1 MKITTKRVAVLC
13 SLMLSVSTFAQFT
26 QQSKLVSPERGSR
39 DEFGTSVDIRGD
51 FAISG
56 TPRYDIAAGAAYIY
70 AKDVNGNWSH
80 HQSLIPDDSK
90 PMAEF
95 GGAVKMTEDYIVIA
109 SGRADIDQTIRAGAL
124 YVYGQ
129 DGTTWNFSTKIIASD
144 YSNDAMMGMNLTS
157 LDAED
162 NIIVAGAPGE
172 NVWTGSVYVFEK
184 TDDVWS
190 EVQKIVSPSPEEI
203 SSFGIGVA
211 ISGNTLVIGAN
222 EVNNFIG
229 AVYIYTK
236 NANGQWIF
244 SQEITAT
251 DGISGDYFGSSVSI
265 DDETIVVGAY
275 GVEGVKGAA
284 YVFKKDDTG
293 IWEEVQ
299 KLTASTSVPDAHFGF
314 QCEVKGANLVV
325 GAPHAWAFTLG
336 EVFLF
341 QENTSGQWEE
351 TQIIQSNDIAVANFF
366 GWSVALYEDQIIAGA
381 PWENTDEDGNNP
393 IDESGSAYI
402 FKNPTLKTSDFSKN
416 EASLVCYPNPTE
428 GILTIASTNNGIKNV
443 KVIGVTGLL
452 LKEYDEVNTMDFIL
466 DIQHYSNGVYMVSIE
481 FEDGSKSIQKVIKR

>member
-1 MKITTKRVAVLC
+1 MKINTKNIAVFC
-13 SLMLSVSTFAQFT
+13 SLLFSISTFAQFT

-70 AKDVNGNWSH
+70 TKDANGNWNY

-95 GGAVKMTEDYIVIA
+95 GGAVKMTEDYIVVA
-109 SGRADIDQTIRAGAL
+109 SGRADIGQTIRAGAL
-124 YVYGQ
+124 YVYNR
-129 DGTTWNFSTKIIASD
+129 DETNWNFSTKIITSD
-144 YSNDAMMGMNLTS
+144 YSNDAMLGMTHTS
-157 LDAED
+157 LDTE
-162 NIIVAGAPGE
+162 NNTIVAGAPGE

-184 TDDVWS
+184 NGGEWS
-190 EVQKIVSPSPEEI
+190 EVQKILSPSPEEI

-222 EVNNFIG
+222 EANNFIG
-229 AVYIYTK
+229 AVYIYNK

-244 SQEITAT
+244 NQEITAA

-265 DDETIVVGAY
+265 DDNIIVVGAF
-275 GVEGVKGAA
+275 GVNGVKGAA
-284 YVFKKDDTG
+284 YVFKKNDSG
-293 IWEEVQ
+293 SWEELQ
-299 KLTASTSVPDAHFGF
+299 KLTASTSIPDAHFGF
-314 QCEVKGANLVV
+314 QCDVAGANLVV

-341 QENTSGQWEE
+341 NENVSGQWEE

-381 PWENTDEDGNNP
+381 PWENTDENGNNP

-402 FKNPTLKTSDFSKN
+402 FKSPSLHTSDFNKK
-416 EASLVCYPNPTE
+416 EASALYYPNPTE
-428 GILTIASTNNGIKNV
+428 KLLTIASTNKRIKTI
-443 KVIGVTGLL
+443 KVVGVTGLL
-452 LKEYDEVNTMDFIL
+452 LKKHDEVNSVNFTL
-466 DIQHYSNGVYMVSIE
+466 DIQHYSNGVYMVYVE
-481 FEDGSKSIQKVIKR
+481 FDDGSKSIQKIIKH